1 MGLAGIGAGILI
13 VGLAPA
19 SQFSLAVAGMLT
31 AGVMSSLCNGPI
43 MAIFQATVS
52 PSMQGRVFTLVGSA
66 TAAMMPLGLAFAGP
80 LADIIGVRTWFL
92 IGGLITIIAAV
103 SGFFI
108 PALINIEL
116 ERDDHTEIE
125 GDALISVP
133 LAPLM
138 ERSDNLQSIT

>member
-1 MGLAGIGAGILI
+1 
-13 VGLAPA
+13 
-19 SQFSLAVAGMLT
+19 
-31 AGVMSSLCNGPI
+31 

-108 PALINIEL
+108 PALINIER

-125 GDALISVP
+125 GDVLTSVP
-133 LAPLM
+133 LAPM
-138 ERSDNLQSIT
+138 MDRSDNLQSIT